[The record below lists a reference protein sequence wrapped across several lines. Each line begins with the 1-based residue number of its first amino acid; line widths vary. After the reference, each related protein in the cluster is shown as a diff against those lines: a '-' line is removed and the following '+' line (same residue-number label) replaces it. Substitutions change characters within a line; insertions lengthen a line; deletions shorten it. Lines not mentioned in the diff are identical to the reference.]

1 MKSRPRIGETAEVQF
16 VAEDKHAIDFATEG
30 MPSVLSTPWLIWF
43 MEHSARKA
51 MLPYLEPTE
60 STVGMTVDIDHL
72 AATPTGNKVTCKAQ
86 VLRTEENKFHFKIEA
101 FDEHE
106 KVASGLH
113 KLAVVD
119 KVRLANRV
127 KRKQKKI

>member
-1 MKSRPRIGETAEVQF
+1 MKSRPRIGEKAEIQF

-51 MLPYLEPTE
+51 ILPYLEHTE

-72 AATPTGNKVTCKAQ
+72 AATPTGNKVTCIAQ
-86 VLRTEENKFHFKIEA
+86 VLRAEESKFHFKLEA

-119 KVRLANRV
+119 KARLANRV
-127 KRKQKKI
+127 KHKQKKI

>member
-1 MKSRPRIGETAEVQF
+1 MKSRPRTGETAEVEF
-16 VAEDKHAIDFATEG
+16 ISEDKHAIDFATEG

-51 MLPYLEPTE
+51 MLPYLEATE
-60 STVGMTVDIDHL
+60 STVGMSVDIDHL

-86 VLRTEENKFHFKIEA
+86 VLRAEENKFHFKIEA
-101 FDEHE
+101 FDEYE

-119 KVRLANRV
+119 KARLANRV
-127 KRKQKKI
+127 ARKKKKI